1 MIEET
6 FSDKKLVARII
17 NLREKNDW
25 TQKDLA
31 DRLGMN
37 KVTMNKI
44 ENMNRS
50 VTLNELT
57 KMARLFDVST
67 DYLLGKSDKP
77 HYYSLTE
84 KDYKDVEAI
93 LNDAMN
99 GVTGKTGVNYF
110 KNGGELT
117 DDDRALLEAS
127 MKQTIILAKELAKK
141 KFTPKK
147 YRGSEE

>member
-1 MIEET
+1 MLG
-6 FSDKKLVARII
+6 DRLKKLRGDGRTQEDVAKAVGVSRAAYSHFE
-17 NLREKNDW
+17 NNRNEPDND
-25 TQKDLA
+25 TLKKLA
-31 DRLGMN
+31 QYY
-37 KVTMNKI
+37 
-44 ENMNRS
+44 
-50 VTLNELT
+50 
-57 KMARLFDVST
+57 DVSI

>member
-1 MIEET
+1 MLG
-6 FSDKKLVARII
+6 DRLKKLRGDGRTQEDVAKAVGVSRAAYSHFE
-17 NLREKNDW
+17 NNRNEPDND
-25 TQKDLA
+25 TLKKLA
-31 DRLGMN
+31 QYY
-37 KVTMNKI
+37 
-44 ENMNRS
+44 
-50 VTLNELT
+50 
-57 KMARLFDVST
+57 DVSI

-117 DDDRALLEAS
+117 DEDRALLEAS
-127 MKQTIILAKELAKK
+127 MRQTIILAKELAKK

>member
-1 MIEET
+1 MLG
-6 FSDKKLVARII
+6 DRLKKLRGDGRTQEDVAKAVGVSRAAYSHFE
-17 NLREKNDW
+17 NNRNEPDNETLK
-25 TQKDLA
+25 KLA
-31 DRLGMN
+31 QYY
-37 KVTMNKI
+37 
-44 ENMNRS
+44 
-50 VTLNELT
+50 
-57 KMARLFDVST
+57 DVSI

-99 GVTGKTGVNYF
+99 GITGKTGVNYF

-117 DDDRALLEAS
+117 DEDRALLEAS
-127 MKQTIILAKELAKK
+127 MRQTIILAKELAKK

>member
-1 MIEET
+1 MLG
-6 FSDKKLVARII
+6 DRLKKLRGDGRTQEDVAKAIGVSRAAYSHFE
-17 NLREKNDW
+17 NNRNEPDND
-25 TQKDLA
+25 TLKKLA
-31 DRLGMN
+31 QYY
-37 KVTMNKI
+37 
-44 ENMNRS
+44 
-50 VTLNELT
+50 
-57 KMARLFDVST
+57 DVSI

-77 HYYSLTE
+77 HYYSLTK

-117 DDDRALLEAS
+117 DEDRALLEAS
-127 MKQTIILAKELAKK
+127 MRQTIILAKELAKK

>member
-1 MIEET
+1 
-6 FSDKKLVARII
+6 
-17 NLREKNDW
+17 
-25 TQKDLA
+25 
-31 DRLGMN
+31 
-37 KVTMNKI
+37 MNKI

-50 VTLNELT
+50 VTLNEFT
-57 KMARLFDVST
+57 KMALIFDVST

>member
-1 MIEET
+1 MLG
-6 FSDKKLVARII
+6 DRLKKLRGDGRTQEDVAKAVGVSRAAYSHFE
-17 NLREKNDW
+17 NNRNEPDND
-25 TQKDLA
+25 TLKKLA
-31 DRLGMN
+31 QYY
-37 KVTMNKI
+37 
-44 ENMNRS
+44 
-50 VTLNELT
+50 
-57 KMARLFDVST
+57 DVSI

-84 KDYKDVEAI
+84 KDYKDVETI

>member
-1 MIEET
+1 MLG
-6 FSDKKLVARII
+6 DKLKKLRGDGRTQEDVAKAVGVSRAAYSHFE
-17 NLREKNDW
+17 NNRNEPDND
-25 TQKDLA
+25 TLKKLA
-31 DRLGMN
+31 QYY
-37 KVTMNKI
+37 
-44 ENMNRS
+44 
-50 VTLNELT
+50 
-57 KMARLFDVST
+57 DVSI

>member
-1 MIEET
+1 MLG
-6 FSDKKLVARII
+6 DRLKKLRGDGRTQEDVAKAVGVSRAAYSHFE
-17 NLREKNDW
+17 NNRNEPDND
-25 TQKDLA
+25 TLKKLA
-31 DRLGMN
+31 QYY
-37 KVTMNKI
+37 
-44 ENMNRS
+44 
-50 VTLNELT
+50 
-57 KMARLFDVST
+57 DVSI

-77 HYYSLTE
+77 HYYSLTD

-99 GVTGKTGVNYF
+99 GITGKTGVNYF

-117 DDDRALLEAS
+117 DEDRALLEAS
-127 MKQTIILAKELAKK
+127 MRQTIILAKELAKK

>member
-1 MIEET
+1 MLG
-6 FSDKKLVARII
+6 DRLKKLRGDGRTQEDVAKAVGVSRAAYSHFE
-17 NLREKNDW
+17 NNRNEPDND
-25 TQKDLA
+25 TLKKLA
-31 DRLGMN
+31 QYY
-37 KVTMNKI
+37 
-44 ENMNRS
+44 
-50 VTLNELT
+50 
-57 KMARLFDVST
+57 DVSI

-99 GVTGKTGVNYF
+99 GITGKTGVNYF

-117 DDDRALLEAS
+117 DEDRALLEAS
-127 MKQTIILAKELAKK
+127 MRQTIILAKELAKK